1 MGVLPKLRRLPKD
14 FKPANPYR
22 LSLPAGKRH
31 AALDEVVNY
40 KLKKGATKRDAAIQ
54 KKRRLGILRI
64 YRRYKQPAECKKIT
78 RDMRYLDRKY
88 IKNGTTNDICKGS

>member
-1 MGVLPKLRRLPKD
+1 MNVLPKLRKLPKD
-14 FKPANPYR
+14 FKPANPYK

-31 AALDEVVNY
+31 AALDEVINY

-64 YRRYKQPAECKKIT
+64 YRRYKQPTECRKIT
-78 RDMRYLDRKY
+78 SDMRYLDRKY
-88 IKNGTTNDICKGS
+88 IKNGITNDICGR